1 MFLYYIIGSMQTV
14 YVYIKKNSGL
24 REGVLFVTNVK
35 KSHDNIPID
44 DLLVQ
49 EDECIL
55 QEVYGGYLRRKSG
68 KFSKNKKE
76 KLMFHNIEGSFFA
89 EIHEKKTEVLNS
101 CLS

>member
-1 MFLYYIIGSMQTV
+1 METV
-14 YVYIKKNSGL
+14 YVYIRKNSGL

-68 KFSKNKKE
+68 KFSKKKE
-76 KLMFHNIEGSFFA
+76 RLMFNNIEGSFFV
-89 EIHEKKTEVLNS
+89 EIHKKRQRYLTVA
-101 CLS
+101 